1 MAEETQTKAE
11 EVVVVAETEKTAI
24 ETDTPPAP
32 AAKVPEVEEPIKPAV
47 VEGEAAAPAAT
58 LEAEKAEKAEAT
70 VEETVDQAAAFQEE
84 SNVVSDLPDPEK
96 KALEEL
102 KQLIQE
108 ALNKNDFTAPPP
120 PPPAAKEEEKPAEEE
135 KKAETEET
143 PAPAAAEVKAE
154 ATEEAVA
161 EASTTAEAAP
171 VETSDVAEPAPV
183 EEVKEEKKE
192 EAKAPEPESAPE
204 PEAAA
209 EAEAPAAVVVAEV
222 VETVTTVDED
232 GAKTVEAIE
241 ETIVA
246 VSAPAAPAEEP
257 AAATPEKEAEGEST
271 SAAPAETKE
280 EEIADAAAPPSP
292 TPEEVSIWGVP
303 LLADERSDAI
313 LLKFLRARDFK
324 VKDAFAMIK
333 ATVGWR
339 KEFGIETLLEED
351 LGNDLEKAV
360 FMYGFDKEGH
370 PVCYNVYGE
379 FQSKE
384 LYQKA
389 FSDEE
394 KRQKFLRWRI
404 QFLEKSIQ
412 KLDFSPDGICTIVQ
426 VNDLKNSPGLAKREL
441 RLATRQALLLLQ
453 DNYPEFVA
461 KQVFINVPWWYLAFN
476 RMISPFLTQ
485 RTKSKFVF
493 AGPSKTAETLFK
505 YIAPEQVPVQYGGL
519 SREGE
524 QEFSTSDAVIDVTVK
539 PTSKHTVEIPVTETS
554 LLVWELRVLGW
565 DVSYGAEFVP
575 SAEDGYTVIVQKTRN
590 ITPTDEPVL
599 SNSFKIG
606 EPGKVVLTIDNTS
619 SKKKKL
625 LYRFKTKPFSD

>member
-11 EVVVVAETEKTAI
+11 EVVVAETEKTAI
-24 ETDTPPAP
+24 EKETAPPAP
-32 AAKVPEVEEPIKPAV
+32 VAEVPEVEEPIKPAV
-47 VEGEAAAPAAT
+47 VEEEAAAVTAT
-58 LEAEKAEKAEAT
+58 TEEAEKSEAT
-70 VEETVDQAAAFQEE
+70 EVESIDQAVTFQEE

-108 ALNKNDFTAPPP
+108 ALNKSEFTAPPP
-120 PPPAAKEEEKPAEEE
+120 PPPAAKEEVKPAEEE
-135 KKAETEET
+135 KKAETEEA
-143 PAPAAAEVKAE
+143 PAPAEKKPDTTEEATAEASAPA
-154 ATEEAVA
+154 ATEEPPKP
-161 EASTTAEAAP
+161 EA
-171 VETSDVAEPAPV
+171 SDVAEPAPV

-192 EAKAPEPESAPE
+192 EPTPP
-204 PEAAA
+204 
-209 EAEAPAAVVVAEV
+209 AVVVETVEEVAAPPAVVVEEV
-222 VETVTTVDED
+222 VETVTSVDDD

-257 AAATPEKEAEGEST
+257 APAIPEKEAEGEST

-280 EEIADAAAPPSP
+280 EEIADAAAPSP
-292 TPEEVSIWGVP
+292 LIPEEVSIWGVP

-333 ATVGWR
+333 STVAWR

-360 FMYGFDKEGH
+360 FMYGSDKEGH

-379 FQSKE
+379 FQNKE

-404 QFLEKSIQ
+404 QFLEKSIR
-412 KLDFSPDGICTIVQ
+412 KLDFSPDGICTMVQ

-461 KQVFINVPWWYLAFN
+461 IQVFINVPWWYLAFN

-493 AGPSKTAETLFK
+493 AGPSKSAETLFK
-505 YIAPEQVPVQYGGL
+505 SVKTTA
-519 SREGE
+519 
-524 QEFSTSDAVIDVTVK
+524 FSGF
-539 PTSKHTVEIPVTETS
+539 H
-554 LLVWELRVLGW
+554 
-565 DVSYGAEFVP
+565 
-575 SAEDGYTVIVQKTRN
+575 
-590 ITPTDEPVL
+590 
-599 SNSFKIG
+599 
-606 EPGKVVLTIDNTS
+606 
-619 SKKKKL
+619 
-625 LYRFKTKPFSD
+625 